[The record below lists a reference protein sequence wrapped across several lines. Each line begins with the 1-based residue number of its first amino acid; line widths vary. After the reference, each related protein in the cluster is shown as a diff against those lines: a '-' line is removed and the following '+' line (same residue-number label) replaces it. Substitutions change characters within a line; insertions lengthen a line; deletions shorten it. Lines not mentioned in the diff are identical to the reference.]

1 MTDVSLI
8 VPAYNAEETLPAL
21 LTSVESQDLPP
32 HQYEVLVV
40 DDGSTDASASLVHE
54 HRNVRLLSQSNRGP
68 GAARNLGARHALG
81 KIIVYTDADCR
92 LPPDF
97 LSQHARLH
105 ALHPEVDGI
114 AGAVAPAT
122 SLPLASAVLA
132 DHLCNWFNAHD
143 RLPPRAPEYM
153 WGANMS
159 VNRRVLEAGI
169 RWSEERI
176 TGEDVDFCSQM
187 NALGMSLR
195 FFPECFVRHTD
206 RASLS
211 GFLRHQY
218 NWGFHAPFVRGR
230 NPQAAY
236 SFMFPTHLG
245 RATLLSPAVALGY
258 TALVAR
264 GWWRYRPLGLLSVLP
279 LILLGKVAYARG
291 VLEGTRVIL
300 EKSRRRI
307 ADRRTA

>member
-8 VPAYNAEETLPAL
+8 VPVYNAEDTLPAL
-21 LTSVESQDLPP
+21 LASVESQDLPSD
-32 HQYEVLVV
+32 QYEVLVV
-40 DDGSTDASASLVHE
+40 DDGSTDGSASLVCE
-54 HRNVRLLSQSNRGP
+54 HRHVCLLSQSNRGP
-68 GAARNLGARHALG
+68 GAARNLGARHASG
-81 KIIVYTDADCR
+81 EIIVYTDADCR

-97 LSQHARLH
+97 LSQHVKLH
-105 ALHPEVDGI
+105 AIHPEVDGI
-114 AGAVAPAT
+114 AGAVSPAT
-122 SLPLASAVLA
+122 RLPLASAVLA

-143 RLPPRAPEYM
+143 RLPPRTPEYM

-159 VNRRVLEAGI
+159 VKRRVSEAGV

-187 NALGMSLR
+187 NTLGMSLR
-195 FFPECFVRHTD
+195 FFPECLVHHTD
-206 RASLS
+206 RASMR

-218 NWGFHAPFVRGR
+218 NWGYHAPFVRGR

-245 RATLLSPAVALGY
+245 RAILLSPAVALGY
-258 TALVAR
+258 AALVAKA
-264 GWWRYRPLGLLSVLP
+264 WWRHRPLGLLSAMP

-291 VLEGTRVIL
+291 VLEGTRVML
-300 EKSRRRI
+300 NKSSRRI
-307 ADRRTA
+307 ADRRAA